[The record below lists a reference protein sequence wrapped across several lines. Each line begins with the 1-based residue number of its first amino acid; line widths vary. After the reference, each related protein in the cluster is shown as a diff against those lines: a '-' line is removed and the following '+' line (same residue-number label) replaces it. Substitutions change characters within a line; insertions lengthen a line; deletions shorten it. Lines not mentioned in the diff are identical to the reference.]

1 MCHRRVIYILLR
13 MEQIRFKFNY
23 LWQVLL
29 IKLESTGQEN
39 PCQEVNFRKS
49 KDQTK
54 WKRYKSFSH
63 HQKLDK

>member
-13 MEQIRFKFNY
+13 MEQIKFKFNY

-29 IKLESTGQEN
+29 IKLESTGLEN

-49 KDQTK
+49 KL
-54 WKRYKSFSH
+54 KRNGNAINLSPTTRS
-63 HQKLDK
+63 

>member
-1 MCHRRVIYILLR
+1 
-13 MEQIRFKFNY
+13 MEQIKFQFNY

-29 IKLESTGQEN
+29 IKLESTGLEK
-39 PCQEVNFRKS
+39 PRQEVYFRKS

-54 WKRYKSFSH
+54 WKRYKSFFH